1 MRTRHIIFA
10 LIFVILAAG
19 GGFAF
24 FLSQPTVTVA
34 HPVRGPAV
42 EAVYATG
49 EVEPVRWAKVS
60 PKSTA
65 RIVEIL
71 AREGDRVQRHQLLAR
86 LSDDEAGARV
96 DQLATQERTLRDE
109 VQRLTPLLPKGYVG
123 KQAYDRAVSEHRQSR
138 ATLDAARHVLDDLR
152 LRSPMSGVVLR
163 QDGEVGETANSM
175 QVLFWVGELKPLRIT
190 AEVDEEDIL
199 RIRPGSRT
207 LIKADAFPG
216 QVLEGRVAE
225 ITPKGDPVNKSYR
238 VRVAL
243 PDDTPLK
250 TGMTTE
256 INIIARETNNALLIP
271 ASAVT
276 NNTVWVVRA
285 GKAERVA
292 VKTGAAT
299 EQRIEIT
306 AGLADNDDIIV
317 APPADLKPGQ
327 SVRAKVQPAP

>member
-1 MRTRHIIFA
+1 MRIRYQIPI
-10 LIFVILAAG
+10 LLFVILAGAG
-19 GGFAF
+19 VFVYF
-24 FLSQPTVTVA
+24 QSQASITIT

-71 AREGDRVQRHQLLAR
+71 AREGDRVTRNQLLAR
-86 LSDDEAGARV
+86 LSDDEVGARV
-96 DQLATQERTLRDE
+96 DQLATQERMLRDE

-123 KQAYDRAVSEHRQSR
+123 KQAYDRAVSEHRQ
-138 ATLDAARHVLDDLR
+138 AGANLDAAKHVQGDLR

-163 QDGEVGETANSM
+163 QDGEAGETASSM

-256 INIIARETNNALLIP
+256 VNIIVRETSNALLIP
-271 ASAVT
+271 SDAVT
-276 NNTVWVVRA
+276 HNMVWVVRA
-285 GKAERVA
+285 GKAERVV
-292 VKTGAAT
+292 VKTGAT
-299 EQRIEIT
+299 TNQRIEIT
-306 AGLADNDDIIV
+306 AGLADNDEIIV
-317 APPADLKPGQ
+317 APPADLKQGR
-327 SVRAKVQPAP
+327 SVRTQVQPAP